1 MYTYFLNLN
10 AICNMLLPVEVGDL
24 HQPINMLH
32 HVLLAFLVG
41 VSVLFPP
48 ILKFLKEFIKLD
60 GLLAA
65 VTCWFVSRWPPG
77 CITSRF

>member
-10 AICNMLLPVEVGDL
+10 AICNMMLPVEVGDL

-48 ILKFLKEFIKLD
+48 ILKF
-60 GLLAA
+60 
-65 VTCWFVSRWPPG
+65 S
-77 CITSRF
+77 